1 MTQIKLTP
9 QPLVR
14 RECLTQHSWHPKP
27 SANCSRP
34 APRSLLAC
42 SCFPQIS
49 AFFRPSLP
57 PDPLSPRPRPPMTP
71 PAESKFLP
79 DRERRRP
86 DGRQTVPHQTARRPP
101 DAHLTRT
108 TLPAVIQESP
118 PVPAQQRA
126 DTITAAR
133 NRTRPRL
140 TRTRE
145 AHDSPLPGTTVP
157 LRLYRL
163 GRHESS
169 VWRGSGSKH
178 RVAGAGG
185 VRPILGHRASEQSR
199 GRHATSGKSPGTQRG
214 TRPQRHAMA
223 VAEKSRK
230 PHRKCTAGKLPLP
243 AAPRLFQATESSKEP
258 FFSGHYSNS

>member
-86 DGRQTVPHQTARRPP
+86 DGRHVARGHPGV
-101 DAHLTRT
+101 T
-108 TLPAVIQESP
+108 P
-118 PVPAQQRA
+118 PVLAQQGA

-133 NRTRPRL
+133 NRTRPRV

-145 AHDSPLPGTTVP
+145 AHDSPLPVTTVP

-199 GRHATSGKSPGTQRG
+199 GRHATLGKSPGTQRAA
-214 TRPQRHAMA
+214 RPQRHAMA